1 MTAIALVLFMSAA
14 AGADDA
20 WLEVRN
26 SARCPTQH
34 LAERIVERIIGERN
48 GALKAQVELHSEA
61 GAIAAALRI
70 SRGAETMGEKLL
82 VAPTCDEA
90 LAAVAAVVALALSHP
105 RESPPRAGDRIE
117 DSLPPALGPAAARAV
132 SAPLPEAEP
141 SPPAR
146 PQARLFPRRAPRRTA
161 SFERDVLAPTSEA
174 RPLEFRFVGAAGVDV
189 GTLAE
194 PTAVLGAGTR
204 AGGVWGE
211 LRGFAWYGLPSTREE
226 VSVTTERTRAD
237 FLALTLDYCHGLDR
251 ARWLGLCAGVETS
264 LSRTWRLRQAAEQA
278 AREEE
283 RLEPTFG
290 PLLSAA
296 FAYRAARWVPELDVS
311 LRLPMPEASG
321 LSKPRFRAAIG
332 AALPF

>member
-1 MTAIALVLFMSAA
+1 
-14 AGADDA
+14 
-20 WLEVRN
+20 
-26 SARCPTQH
+26 
-34 LAERIVERIIGERN
+34 
-48 GALKAQVELHSEA
+48 
-61 GAIAAALRI
+61 
-70 SRGAETMGEKLL
+70 
-82 VAPTCDEA
+82 
-90 LAAVAAVVALALSHP
+90 
-105 RESPPRAGDRIE
+105 
-117 DSLPPALGPAAARAV
+117 
-132 SAPLPEAEP
+132 LPEAEP

-161 SFERDVLAPTSEA
+161 SFERDVLAPTSEV